1 LVAVIYI
8 DVPDSK
14 LVERGTGRRI
24 HQASGR
30 SYHIVFK
37 PPKVSDKDDVTGEP
51 LVQRDDDREETI
63 KKRLESF
70 HKNNEPIINYY
81 EEQKIVFKVK
91 GDVQID
97 EVWGEVDKAL
107 KNIAN

>member
-1 LVAVIYI
+1 VAVIYI

-14 LVERGTGRRI
+14 LVDRGTGRRI

-30 SYHIVFK
+30 SYHLVFK
-37 PPKVSDKDDVTGEP
+37 PPKVADKDDVTGEP
-51 LVQRDDDREETI
+51 LIQRDDDKEETI

-70 HKNNEPIINYY
+70 HTNNEPIIKYY

-91 GDVQID
+91 GDAQID
-97 EVWGEVDKAL
+97 DVWAEVDNAL
-107 KNIAN
+107 KDIAK